1 MGIGKCN
8 TLYNVSRNS
17 NTVSSGAVGSG
28 DNISLILFY
37 SIYNSFSFCIYIKIF
52 KASCP
57 FACCIQ
63 DQCLSCIRTTGIEPY
78 SHGLRSDAVLIL
90 IVTPNL
96 GNIYFRCFSF
106 MCISQRIAV
115 CCASRYTH
123 LIAFN
128 LGFAYCIC
136 YFCSIIKLRQFC
148 KCICPFICFIQNRL
162 ITLPAIRKKLHAY
175 AFRTDTILVIAVIP
189 DLGHLNF
196 SLFRCVSICDRKAVF
211 SISCRGH
218 GVIAQLAVCHA
229 GLFHGINDRLARFLF
244 GKILPDN
251 RSILSILCDC
261 LLLSDNSF
269 PVCHKFKCYITA
281 FTVSVI
287 PVIPDLGRFNT
298 DSSGGVG
305 IGKLIS
311 V

>member
-8 TLYNVSRNS
+8 TLCNVSRNS
-17 NTVSSGAVGSG
+17 NTVSSGSVGSG
-28 DNISLILFY
+28 DNIRLILFY
-37 SIYNSFSFCIYIKIF
+37 SIYNSLACCKHIKIF
-52 KASCP
+52 KAAGP
-57 FACCIQ
+57 VACCIQ
-63 DQCLSCIRTTGIEPY
+63 NQRLACIRPAGIKPY
-78 SHGLRSDAVLIL
+78 RYGLRSDAVLIL
-90 IVTPNL
+90 IVTPSL
-96 GNIYFRCFSF
+96 GYIYFCRFSF
-106 MCISQRIAV
+106 MCISQGITVSR
-115 CCASRYTH
+115 ASRYTH
-123 LIAFN
+123 IISFN
-128 LGFAYCIC
+128 LGFTYGIC
-136 YFCSIIKLRQFC
+136 YLFSVIKLRQFR
-148 KCICPFICFIQNRL
+148 KCIRPFICFIQNRL

-189 DLGHLNF
+189 YLGHLNF
-196 SLFRCVSICDRKAVF
+196 SLFRCVSICDRKAVL

-251 RSILSILCDC
+251 RSIRSILCDC

-287 PVIPDLGRFNT
+287 PVIPDLGCFNT
-298 DSSGGVG
+298 DSSGSVG